1 MFCACM
7 EKLRCENRYDVYVYG
22 VNAECIER
30 LRCGSR
36 YIVYNFGA
44 NGACMEKVRFGISR
58 GGAARTITMITA
70 TVNTKLP
77 THPTTGG

>member
-1 MFCACM
+1 MFCASM
-7 EKLRCENRYDVYVYG
+7 EKLRFENRYIVYVYG

-44 NGACMEKVRFGISR
+44 NGACMEKVRFGISLGVGCENDNHDFR
-58 GGAARTITMITA
+58 
-70 TVNTKLP
+70 
-77 THPTTGG
+77 